1 MPPRLRVF
9 ILLAILVFIAH
20 VIVSVY
26 AADHLSKVLDRDAP
40 IESRF
45 APSFA
50 MAVCALPLL
59 HPTFLNDIVFALLVA
74 AVLTLFHWRTI
85 VSLIILIPLLLLG
98 GMFFTALWLENRV
111 QRGWNELAPQ
121 AIIDAPMGDLVS
133 PLGKESFDPVTSYL
147 AKEIARGDDQID
159 PEPQEVN
166 WFFVANHDDI
176 EKLRERVPGTNDPLA
191 LFRMQKILLVDA
203 LRNRSW
209 DDVTA
214 ARRISDKMLHQS
226 YHQSVLF
233 AMAATENQLGVIR
246 KLNPPLHPTLPSFDP
261 HRQLIDAIAA
271 QEARLMTISPPW
283 YSQPY
288 ARLCLAESADSALR
302 QAMLI
307 ENLRGCSFD
316 SPADFEFKP
325 RVPFNPTGV
334 LNGGLRYAI
343 RANRLVLDLEGTSY
357 VLAAKH
363 VAPPPSAAKCTSYKW
378 ILDRN
383 TLRLDPPLPANAP
396 FLPTRHEISAANPA
410 SRSSS

>member
-9 ILLAILVFIAH
+9 LLLAILVFIAH

-26 AADHLSKVLDRDAP
+26 AADRLTKTLDRNAP

-50 MAVCALPLL
+50 AAVCALPLL
-59 HPTFLNDIVFALLVA
+59 HLTFLNDVVVALLVA
-74 AVLTLFHWRTI
+74 FVLTFFHWRTI
-85 VSLIILIPLLLLG
+85 VSLIILVPLLLLG
-98 GMFFTALWLENRV
+98 GMFFTALWLENRI

-147 AKEIARGDDQID
+147 ATEIARGDDQID

-166 WFFVANHDDI
+166 WFFVAHREDI
-176 EKLRERVPGTNDPLA
+176 DKLRERVPGNNDPLA

-203 LRNRSW
+203 LQNRSW
-209 DDVTA
+209 DDVLA
-214 ARRISDKMLHQS
+214 ARRISDKMLHQP

-271 QEARLMTISPPW
+271 QEARLATIAPPW

-343 RANRLVLDLEGTSY
+343 RANRLLLDLEGTSY
-357 VLAAKH
+357 VLAAKR
-363 VAPPPSAAKCTSYKW
+363 VAPPPSAAKCTGYKW
-378 ILDRN
+378 LLQGN
-383 TLRLDPPLPANAP
+383 TLRLDPPLPAAAP
-396 FLPTRHEISAANPA
+396 SLPTRHEISVENPA